1 MTLKR
6 SLRYLPLAL
15 ILLAG
20 APSFGEGEATDT
32 HVFSVEGM
40 TCALCGNA
48 IEKSLSGVEGVR
60 DVSVDQEAE
69 RVTVVTSR
77 EVGTASLLAAIESAG
92 SYTAAL
98 VEPAGG

>member
-15 ILLAG
+15 ILLTG
-20 APSFGEGEATDT
+20 AASFGQEQATDT

-40 TCALCGNA
+40 TCALCGKA
-48 IEKSLSGVEGVR
+48 IEKSLQGVEGVR
-60 DVSVDQEAE
+60 DVHVDQKAE
-69 RVTVVTSR
+69 RVTVVTSP

-92 SYTAAL
+92 RYTAAF